1 MAQSI
6 SQEAIAVTGQVG
18 AQAASRYAGA
28 TISGA
33 PTTGSF
39 LLGDYVI
46 DQSGSIWIC
55 TASSQTASATTA
67 SGNGNLITF
76 TASNSFSPGQY
87 VNVTG
92 FSNTGYNVSNAVIG
106 SASSTQFTVV
116 SSATGTT
123 TGTGTAVTT
132 GTWQL
137 SGVSVNENIAGKNFV
152 INGGMDIWQRGTS
165 FANLYNTY
173 TEDRWQNYSGVT
185 GITLSQVASGLT
197 GFQYALRSQRNS
209 GGTSTGTM
217 YVGQSFESVNSIPFA
232 GKTATF
238 SFYARCGSNFSPTG
252 SQITAT
258 LQYGTGTDNNIYSG
272 FTGGTAIVTGATTL
286 TTSWQRFTYT
296 ATFASTCTQI
306 GFYFASVPTGT
317 AGANDYFDITGVQ
330 LEIAPQAT
338 PFSRA
343 GGSIGGELAL
353 CQRYFWTNNTAG
365 DFFGQAWS
373 TTAAFV
379 VARLPAT
386 MRTTPSFT
394 VTSLTNNIN
403 EPGIAGGFTPT
414 GSWVGLNLSPYSAA
428 IYNAGFSGLTSLY
441 PVQWGNGYVQ
451 LSAEL

>member
-1 MAQSI
+1 MY
-6 SQEAIAVTGQVG
+6 VCTV
-18 AQAASRYAGA
+18 AG
-28 TISGA
+28 T
-33 PTTGSF
+33 P
-39 LLGDYVI
+39 
-46 DQSGSIWIC
+46 
-55 TASSQTASATTA
+55 
-67 SGNGNLITF
+67 
-76 TASNSFSPGQY
+76 
-87 VNVTG
+87 
-92 FSNTGYNVSNAVIG
+92 
-106 SASSTQFTVV
+106 
-116 SSATGTT
+116 
-123 TGTGTAVTT
+123 

-137 SGVSVNENIAGKNFV
+137 SGVSVNENIAGKNLV

-173 TEDRWQNYSGVT
+173 TADRWQNYSGVT

-338 PFSRA
+338 SFSRA

-353 CQRYFWTNNTAG
+353 CYRYYYRTTAYNQTTGSTYGFSYLSTPNTAASA
-365 DFFGQAWS
+365 GQIYMQPM
-373 TTAAFV
+373 V
-379 VARLPAT
+379 PVT
-386 MRTTPSFT
+386 MRTNPTALDYNLSNIAVQSGYGRTTITSISVASGSQFFPGVLLASSTNSFT
-394 VTSLTNNIN
+394 QGQTYVLQD
-403 EPGIAGGFTPT
+403 T
-414 GSWVGLNLSPYSAA
+414 GS
-428 IYNAGFSGLTSLY
+428 
-441 PVQWGNGYVQ
+441 GNGY
-451 LSAEL
+451 LGISAEL